1 LPRVSTDSPA
11 TDADGA
17 GRAAP
22 PSVTHNGDVRWSF
35 SPATTATVA
44 VAVVLATAGLA
55 LARIDLALLA
65 LPFAVSAAWAW
76 DRRPAA
82 GERSTLEVRLDAVP
96 RNARLGVGLAL
107 AAPEVVDAVILR
119 LSDVGGLG
127 GEPQEVV
134 VTPEVARRLS
144 ASVPVPHS
152 GPRELMRVEY
162 RLLGVDAAHISQP
175 VGPVV
180 VSTVIRP
187 RHAAITSLPLPPR
200 LRGLT
205 GSHDSAR
212 PGDGGDFRDV
222 HPFAPGDRMRRVD
235 WKATARRGRFDGDL
249 YVRRTAALADATVL
263 IVLDSRDD
271 VGERVVEWSMSAGV
285 GERAGSLDIA
295 REAASSI
302 AAGYIRAGDR
312 VGFQDLATHRRMV
325 TAGGGGRHLSRLLRA
340 IELTSPSEVP
350 PHRQRAPIV
359 TPGALVYV
367 LSTFLD
373 DEAARMAAMWR
384 ANGHRVIAVDVLPM
398 ADLTGTRSSV
408 RIAHRIVMMERVD
421 RVRALRA
428 QGVDFL
434 RWRDPSSHPEAGLLA
449 LTRVHHG
456 RR

>member
-1 LPRVSTDSPA
+1 LPLLKERNAVADPQVQA
-11 TDADGA
+11 T
-17 GRAAP
+17 
-22 PSVTHNGDVRWSF
+22 SEVRWSF
-35 SPATTATVA
+35 SSGATATVA

-55 LARIDLALLA
+55 FARIDLALLA
-65 LPFAVSAAWAW
+65 LPFAVGSAWAW

-82 GERSTLEVRLDAVP
+82 GERSTLETRLDAAP
-96 RNARLGVGLAL
+96 LAERLGVGLTL
-107 AAPEVVDAVILR
+107 APPESVDAMILR
-119 LSDVGGLG
+119 LTDVGGLG
-127 GEPQEVV
+127 GEPQEIV
-134 VTPEVARRLS
+134 VTAEAARELR
-144 ASVPVPHS
+144 ARVPVPHS

-162 RLLGVDAAHISQP
+162 RLLGVDAAHTSQP
-175 VGPVV
+175 VGPML

-187 RHAAITSLPLPPR
+187 RHTAITSLPLPPR

-205 GSHDSAR
+205 GSHESAR

-235 WKATARRGRFDGDL
+235 WKATARRSRFDGDL
-249 YVRRTAALADATVL
+249 YVRRTAALADATVI

-285 GERAGSLDIA
+285 GKGAGSLDIA

-312 VGFQDLATHRRMV
+312 VGFQDLASHRRMV

-340 IELTSPSEVP
+340 IELTSPSDMP
-350 PHRQRAPIV
+350 LNRQRAPIIM
-359 TPGALVYV
+359 PGALVYV

-384 ANGHRVIAVDVLPM
+384 ANGHRVVAVDVLPV
-398 ADLTGTRSSV
+398 ADLTGTRSAA
-408 RIAHRIVMMERVD
+408 RIAHRIVMMDRVD

-434 RWRDPSSHPEAGLLA
+434 RWRGPSSSPDAGLLA

>member
-1 LPRVSTDSPA
+1 
-11 TDADGA
+11 
-17 GRAAP
+17 
-22 PSVTHNGDVRWSF
+22 
-35 SPATTATVA
+35 
-44 VAVVLATAGLA
+44 
-55 LARIDLALLA
+55 
-65 LPFAVSAAWAW
+65 
-76 DRRPAA
+76 
-82 GERSTLEVRLDAVP
+82 VRLDAAP
-96 RNARLGVGLAL
+96 RNEQLGVALTLAP
-107 AAPEVVDAVILR
+107 PEAVDAVVLR

-127 GEPQEVV
+127 GEAQEVV
-134 VTPEVARRLS
+134 VTREAARRLD
-144 ASVPVPHS
+144 ARVPVPHS
-152 GPRELMRVEY
+152 GPRDLMRLEY

-175 VGPVV
+175 VGPIV

-187 RHAAITSLPLPPR
+187 RHAAITNLPLPPR

-249 YVRRTAALADATVL
+249 YVRRTVALADATVL

-285 GERAGSLDIA
+285 GKGAGSLDIA

-312 VGFQDLATHRRMV
+312 VGFQDLASHRRMV

-350 PHRQRAPIV
+350 LNRRRAPIV

-384 ANGHRVIAVDVLPM
+384 ANGHRVIAVDVLPV
-398 ADLTGTRSSV
+398 AGLTGTRSAA
-408 RIAHRIVMMERVD
+408 RIAHRIVMMDRVD

-434 RWRDPSSHPEAGLLA
+434 RWTDPTAHPESGLLA